1 METLPVSALGDRRE
15 REKMKKIV
23 FSFLLPFFLL
33 FLVPG
38 SASAESYSSDGWKT
52 TFTTDRKLE
61 SNFDSA
67 TIDSLLKGL
76 QPGDDISIQIDVR
89 NEYGKD
95 AEWYMKNEVIK
106 SLETGA
112 AKGGGYTYELSYDGP
127 GGSNLLFSSKRV
139 GGETAPSGYEGL
151 KEATR
156 NLTDYFFLDT
166 IPTGKT
172 GHVYLTV
179 GLDGETQG
187 NDYQTKIADLTMRF
201 AVEVPGTKIVRTGD
215 DSNYLPLWIGM
226 IAGGLVLLYF
236 VLDAITDRMYF
247 GKKRAVR

>member
-1 METLPVSALGDRRE
+1 
-15 REKMKKIV
+15 MKRIAI
-23 FSFLLPFFLL
+23 FFLLPILL
-33 FLVPG
+33 ILLAPG

-61 SNFDSA
+61 SNFDSSA
-67 TIDSLLKGL
+67 IDSLLKEL

-89 NEYGKD
+89 NEYEKD

-106 SLETGA
+106 SLEESA
-112 AKGGGYTYELSYDGP
+112 AKGGGYTYVLSYAGP

-156 NLTDYFFLDT
+156 NLTDYFYLDT
-166 IPTGKT
+166 IATGKS
-172 GHVYLTV
+172 GVVELKV

-187 NDYQTKIADLTMRF
+187 NDYQTKMADLTMRF
-201 AVEVPGTKIVRTGD
+201 AVEVPGTRIVRTGD
-215 DSNYLPLWIGM
+215 NSNYLPLWIGM

-236 VLDAITDRMYF
+236 VLDVITDRIYF
-247 GKKRAVR
+247 GKKRAER